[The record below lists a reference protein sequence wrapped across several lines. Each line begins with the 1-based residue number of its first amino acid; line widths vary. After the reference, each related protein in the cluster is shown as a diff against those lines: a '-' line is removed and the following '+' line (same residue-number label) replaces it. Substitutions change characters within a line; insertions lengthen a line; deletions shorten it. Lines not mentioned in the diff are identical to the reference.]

1 MKSITSMDKFDI
13 ESLQENIHFKESKL
27 YFQEVMMT
35 YQIGAY
41 RSSVVTLWSVVVCD
55 IVLRLQDLI
64 DLYND
69 PHAIKI
75 IQKIK
80 DEQNKDSKSS
90 AWELKILAEVLK
102 QTQLINQADF
112 ENLIYLQKQRHLCAH
127 PTLSNEMQ
135 LYKPNKETVRALIRN
150 TLESVLSKPPF
161 YTDKIINTILEDLS
175 EIKNILTTRDQV
187 KRYIEDRYLNRLP
200 LEVELKLFKLLWKLT
215 FRLNNDECEQNRFV
229 NFRILII
236 LTERHSL
243 EIYDQVSKNQ
253 DYYSNLSKTNSI
265 LSALMVYLS
274 SFKQNIFLLLSQAA
288 QITIKEICK
297 QDLWSAL
304 YGWFIY
310 NNLTDYYQHIVKN
323 IKYNPRDIIG
333 NDIWKNIFKFSDSNE
348 WENQV
353 TQLITIHYCSA
364 YRDDIIDR
372 RFNESILPNL
382 KYFNDEERI
391 KFLLQNIEANSYIYK
406 RIKLKTDYL
415 ILREHFEEILPEDFD
430 YTQYPNFNNQ
440 TQQEESSNLSSL
452 LSDTNED

>member
-13 ESLQENIHFKESKL
+13 ESLQEDIHFSETKL

-55 IVLRLQDLI
+55 IILRLQHLI

-69 PHAIKI
+69 PNAVKI

-90 AWELKILAEVLK
+90 AWELKILEEVLK

-127 PTLSNEMQ
+127 PTLSGAMQ

-175 EIKNILTTRDQV
+175 ETSKLLTTLDQV

-200 LEVELKLFKLLWKLT
+200 LKVELKLFKLLWKLT
-215 FRLNNDECEQNRFV
+215 FRLNNNKCEQNRIT
-229 NFRILII
+229 NCQILLILI
-236 LTERHSL
+236 ERHSSEVYNL
-243 EIYDQVSKNQ
+243 ISKDQ
-253 DYYSNLSKTNSI
+253 DYYSNISKEKNIRPAIITYLSKIKN
-265 LSALMVYLS
+265 
-274 SFKQNIFLLLSQAA
+274 NIFLLLSQAA
-288 QITIKEICK
+288 QITIKEMCT
-297 QDLWSAL
+297 QDLLSAL

-310 NNLTDYYQHIVKN
+310 DNLTDYYQHIVEKIQN
-323 IKYNPRDIIG
+323 DSSYIIAKLH
-333 NDIWKNIFKFSDSNE
+333 WKNIFEFSDSNE

-353 TQLITIHYCSA
+353 TQLITVYYCSS
-364 YRDDIIDR
+364 YDEDIINQ
-372 RFNESILPNL
+372 RFNEGILPNL
-382 KYFNDEERI
+382 KYFNNKERV
-391 KFLLQNIEANSYIYK
+391 KFLLQNIEASPRVYE
-406 RIKLKTDYL
+406 RIQFKSEYS
-415 ILREHFEEILPEDFD
+415 ILRKHFEKILPKDFD
-430 YTQYPNFNNQ
+430 FTQYPNFNNQ
-440 TQQEESSNLSSL
+440 AQQEKSSNFPSL
-452 LSDTNED
+452 FSDTNED

>member
-1 MKSITSMDKFDI
+1 MDKFDI
-13 ESLQENIHFKESKL
+13 ESLQENIHFKETKL

-55 IVLRLQDLI
+55 IVLRLQHLI

-69 PHAIKI
+69 PNAIKI
-75 IQKIK
+75 IEKIK

-90 AWELKILAEVLK
+90 AWELKILEEVLK

-127 PTLSNEMQ
+127 PTLSDEMQ

-150 TLESVLSKPPF
+150 TLESALSKPPF
-161 YTDKIINTILEDLS
+161 YTDKIIDTILEDLS
-175 EIKNILTTRDQV
+175 ETKNILTTRDQV
-187 KRYIEDRYLNRLP
+187 KRYIENRYLNRLP

-215 FRLNNDECEQNRFV
+215 FRLEEDKCEQNRFI

-236 LTERHSL
+236 LTERHSS
-243 EIYDQVSKNQ
+243 EIYDQISKNQ
-253 DYYSNLSKTNSI
+253 DYYSNLSKTNNI
-265 LSALMVYLS
+265 LPALMVYLS
-274 SFKQNIFLLLSQAA
+274 KFKQNIFLLLSQAA
-288 QITIKEICK
+288 QITIKEICQ
-297 QDLWSAL
+297 QDLFSAL

-310 NNLTDYYQHIVKN
+310 DNLTDYYQYIVQN
-323 IKYNPRDIIG
+323 IQNNSSYIIG
-333 NDIWKNIFKFSDSNE
+333 KLDWNNVFKFSDSNE

-364 YRDDIIDR
+364 DDENIIYL
-372 RFNESILPNL
+372 RFYESILPNL
-382 KYFNDEERI
+382 QYFNDEERI
-391 KFLLQNIEANSYIYK
+391 KFLLQNIEANPHVYE
-406 RIKLKTDYL
+406 RIQFKSEYS
-415 ILREHFEEILPEDFD
+415 ILRKHFEEILPEDFD

-440 TQQEESSNLSSL
+440 TQQEESSNRSSF

>member
-13 ESLQENIHFKESKL
+13 ESLQENIHFSETKL

-55 IVLRLQDLI
+55 IVLRLQHLI

-69 PHAIKI
+69 PNAVKI

-90 AWELKILAEVLK
+90 AWELKILEEVLK

-161 YTDKIINTILEDLS
+161 YTDKIIDTILEDLS
-175 EIKNILTTRDQV
+175 ETSKLLTTRDQL
-187 KRYIEDRYLNRLP
+187 KRYIENRYLNRLP

-215 FRLNNDECEQNRFV
+215 FRLEDDKCKQNRII
-229 NFRILII
+229 NARILWTLTQRHTKEI
-236 LTERHSL
+236 LNL
-243 EIYDQVSKNQ
+243 ISKDQ
-253 DYYSNLSKTNSI
+253 DYYSNFSKTDTLLFCLILYLSKITD
-265 LSALMVYLS
+265 
-274 SFKQNIFLLLSQAA
+274 NIFLLLSQAA

-297 QDLWSAL
+297 QDLLSAL

-310 NNLTDYYQHIVKN
+310 DNLTDYYQHIVKY
-323 IKYNPRDIIG
+323 IKNNSSFII
-333 NDIWKNIFKFSDSNE
+333 DKLDWKNIFRFSDSHE

-364 YRDDIIDR
+364 SRDDIIDR

-382 KYFNDEERI
+382 QYFNDQERI
-391 KFLLQNIEANSYIYK
+391 KFLLQNIEANPHVYK
-406 RIKLKTDYL
+406 KIQFKSDYL
-415 ILREHFEEILPEDFD
+415 ILRKHFKEILPKDFD
-430 YTQYPNFNNQ
+430 FTQYPNFNNQ
-440 TQQEESSNLSSL
+440 AQQEEISNLSSL

>member
-1 MKSITSMDKFDI
+1 MKSIVSMDKFDI
-13 ESLQENIHFKESKL
+13 ESLQENIHFKETKL

-55 IVLRLQDLI
+55 IVLRLQHLI

-69 PHAIKI
+69 PNAIKI
-75 IQKIK
+75 IEKIK

-90 AWELKILAEVLK
+90 AWELKILQEVLK

-112 ENLIYLQKQRHLCAH
+112 ENLSYLQKQRHLCAH
-127 PTLSNEMQ
+127 PTLSDEMR

-161 YTDKIINTILEDLS
+161 YTDKIIDTILEDLS
-175 EIKNILTTRDQV
+175 ETKNTLTTPDQI

-215 FRLNNDECEQNRFV
+215 FQLKDEKCEDNRV
-229 NFRILII
+229 INFRILII
-236 LTERHSL
+236 LTKRHTS
-243 EIYDQVSKNQ
+243 EICDLISKNK
-253 DYYSNLSKTNSI
+253 DYYSNFSKNKSI
-265 LSALMVYLS
+265 QPALISYLS
-274 SFKQNIFLLLSQAA
+274 NFQQNIFLLLSPAA
-288 QITIKEICK
+288 QITIKEMC
-297 QDLWSAL
+297 QQNLWTAL
-304 YGWFIY
+304 YGWFIHEH
-310 NNLTDYYQHIVKN
+310 LADYYQ
-323 IKYNPRDIIG
+323 YIIEKIQ
-333 NDIWKNIFKFSDSNE
+333 NDSSYIINKLQWKNIFRFSDSHE

-353 TQLITIHYCSA
+353 TQLIAIHYCSA

-372 RFNESILPNL
+372 RFNQSILPNL
-382 KYFNDEERI
+382 QYFNDEERI
-391 KFLLQNIEANSYIYK
+391 KFLLQKIESSPHVYE
-406 RIKLKTDYL
+406 RIQFKSDYL
-415 ILREHFEEILPEDFD
+415 ILRKHFEKILPEDFD

-440 TQQEESSNLSSL
+440 AQQEESSNLSSL